1 MKAKL
6 HKKYQSGGDIP
17 YNKDLFT
24 SRKKKTVSTN
34 SDGTIRTVVK
44 YRDDGATKIKQRRTV
59 KGYLQGNPKP
69 TGKIEPFK
77 CGGKKAKGK
86 RK

>member
-1 MKAKL
+1 MKSKL
-6 HKKYQSGGDIP
+6 HKKYQYGGNVP
-17 YNKDLFT
+17 PS
-24 SRKKKTVSTN
+24 SRKKKVVATN
-34 SDGTIRTVVK
+34 SDGTIRTTVK

-77 CGGKKAKGK
+77 CGGKAKAKGK